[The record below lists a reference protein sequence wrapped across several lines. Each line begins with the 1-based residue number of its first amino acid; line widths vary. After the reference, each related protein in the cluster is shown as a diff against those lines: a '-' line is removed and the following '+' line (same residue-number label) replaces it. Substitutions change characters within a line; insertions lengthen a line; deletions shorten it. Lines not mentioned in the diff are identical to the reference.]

1 MPLFGFLGKKKEVR
15 QDAGLI
21 VGVGFKPTT
30 NDPASQAGAKSGMIK
45 KPPAPPTSSSS
56 SSKTNKENISSKKSE
71 QAAPVTVNR
80 SHQNSPA
87 VPAYQQQ
94 QINLPPVVTVE
105 SITQQSSH
113 SQNNSAVNQ
122 PSSKTDKNNLPQ
134 VESAQDRKKSDSR
147 PTTLSTS
154 NLQTAKDFEQVSSHN
169 KKPSPRPSSDL
180 PSKSGNIQKI
190 SSSGP
195 ITSYKEYLLEAK
207 EKFEDRWRHPHDQRE
222 ICLDDFYRTRT
233 LASGNFGRVLL
244 VQHKWNKQFYAMKV
258 LEKQKVQKL
267 MLAIGHTSQVV
278 KKKQVE
284 HTLDEKKVLS
294 AISFPF
300 VVGLEFYFKDNS
312 NLYMVLEYVPGGDMF
327 THLRKLGRFKEPH
340 ARFYATQIVL
350 AFEYLHY
357 LGLIYRDLK
366 PENIMIDTAGYAKVT
381 DFGFTKRVSD
391 KRTWTMCGTPEYLA
405 PEIILVKGYN
415 KAVDWWALGVLIFE
429 MVAGQ
434 APFMAD
440 QPIQLY
446 EKIVAGKIQYPKMF
460 SSEVK
465 DLVRGLLQAD
475 LTKRLGNMKNGVA
488 DIKSQK
494 WFQSTDWVAVHQKK
508 VVAPLIP
515 KVKGA
520 GDTRHFQPSEEDRD
534 LFRTSPDNLHVETFK
549 DF

>member
-30 NDPASQAGAKSGMIK
+30 NDPASQAGAKSGIIK
-45 KPPAPPTSSSS
+45 KPPPPTSSST

-71 QAAPVTVNR
+71 QAQQTQQAAPVPVNR
-80 SHQNSPA
+80 SHQQTTPYQNSPA
-87 VPAYQQQ
+87 VPANQQ
-94 QINLPPVVTVE
+94 QINPPPVVAVE
-105 SITQQSSH
+105 SSH
-113 SQNNSAVNQ
+113 SQNNSAVNRQ
-122 PSSKTDKNNLPQ
+122 PKTDKNNFLQ
-134 VESAQDRKKSDSR
+134 VESAQDRKKSDSSR

-154 NLQTAKDFEQVSSHN
+154 NLQTAKDLEQVSSHN

-180 PSKSGNIQKI
+180 SSKSGNIQKI

-195 ITSYKEYLLEAK
+195 TNYKEYLLEAK
-207 EKFEDRWRHPHDQRE
+207 EKFEDRWRHPPNQGE

-258 LEKQKVQKL
+258 LEKQK
-267 MLAIGHTSQVV
+267 VV

-494 WFQSTDWVAVHQKK
+494 WFQSTDWVAIHQKK
-508 VVAPLIP
+508 VLAPLIP